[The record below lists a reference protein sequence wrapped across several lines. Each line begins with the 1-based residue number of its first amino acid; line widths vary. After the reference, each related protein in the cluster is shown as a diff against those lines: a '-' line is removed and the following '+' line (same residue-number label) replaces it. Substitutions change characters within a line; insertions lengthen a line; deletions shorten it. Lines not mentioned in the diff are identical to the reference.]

1 MKKRDKR
8 EKVKYQQKIVSL
20 AKRHVEEVTIN
31 AKVMNISTER
41 LKTDK
46 FWNKL
51 KTKMYVDRNL
61 QNRYKSQKIANM
73 MEQYGRYIN
82 RLYDAHKKK
91 NFLFWIYFNQAEDK
105 IEIIEKNETTTIIQF
120 FLKEP
125 ED

>member
-61 QNRYKSQKIANM
+61 QNKYKSQKIAN
-73 MEQYGRYIN
+73 
-82 RLYDAHKKK
+82 
-91 NFLFWIYFNQAEDK
+91 NQAEDK